1 MKLRS
6 SLGTIQ
12 IIGRGADA
20 AVRETDER
28 DKRVIFKNCT
38 AFADCISK
46 IHNTQIGNTKDPDV
60 VMPMYNLIKDS
71 DDYSKTSGRL

>member
-20 AVRETDER
+20 AARETDER
-28 DKRVIFKNCT
+28 DIRVIFKNCT

>member
-20 AVRETDER
+20 AARETDER
-28 DKRVIFKNCT
+28 DIRVIFKNCT

-46 IHNTQIGNTKDPDV
+46 IHNTQIDNTKDPDV